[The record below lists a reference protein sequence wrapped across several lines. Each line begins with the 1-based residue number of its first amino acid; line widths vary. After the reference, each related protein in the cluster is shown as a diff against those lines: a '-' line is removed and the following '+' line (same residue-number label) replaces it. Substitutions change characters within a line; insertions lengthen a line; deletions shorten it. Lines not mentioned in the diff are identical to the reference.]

1 MKAGGRSSSV
11 TCASGLKTL
20 KWCRPAGVQNT
31 TCVSIGGQPG
41 TLQAICETITVSSA
55 ASVNRAR
62 VHSRTRSRASL
73 FSSFL
78 VKPSMPIRHAQ
89 ACPGHPRPYT
99 PQLSTT
105 WMAGTDPAMTK
116 EERLSEKVLAAVR
129 VGPSRTELRE
139 FPMPDI
145 PDDAALMKMEVG
157 GICGTD
163 VKLYKHPPSNAPVI
177 MGHENIGT
185 VAKAGREF
193 TRRKGFKEGD
203 LVFVE
208 HYVSCGKCE
217 WCHAGQYRHCENTNW
232 RTNPDAIRYGYTSA
246 ERAPHLWGG
255 FAQYVYLPW
264 NAVVHH
270 VPKGVT
276 PELAGLVTPMAN
288 GVEWSLFDGGVGYN
302 STVLIQGPG
311 QQGLSQ
317 TVICKQAGASL
328 IIVTGTSKDK
338 ARLDV
343 AKKLGADH
351 VIDVQKEDPL
361 ARVMTIT
368 GGKGVDVSL
377 DCTAGAGTIPVLL
390 GIEALKRKGG
400 VIVAQ
405 GEMAQFPNF
414 PLEKFTVKF
423 ITMKSARG
431 HSYKACELALAQLA
445 SKRFPLELI
454 TTHRFGLD
462 EVDLAIR
469 SVGGEG
475 VPDVIHASLMPWL

>member
-1 MKAGGRSSSV
+1 MGGV
-11 TCASGLKTL
+11 
-20 KWCRPAGVQNT
+20 V
-31 TCVSIGGQPG
+31 V
-41 TLQAICETITVSSA
+41 
-55 ASVNRAR
+55 
-62 VHSRTRSRASL
+62 
-73 FSSFL
+73 
-78 VKPSMPIRHAQ
+78 
-89 ACPGHPRPYT
+89 
-99 PQLSTT
+99 
-105 WMAGTDPAMTK
+105 
-116 EERLSEKVLAAVR
+116 EKVLAAVR
-129 VGPSRTELRE
+129 TGPSKTEIRE

-145 PDDAALMKMEVG
+145 PEDAALMKMEVA

-163 VKLYKHPPSNAPVI
+163 VKLYKTPPTKSPVI

-185 VAKAGREF
+185 IAKAGREF

-208 HYVSCGKCE
+208 HYVACGKCE
-217 WCHAGQYRHCENTNW
+217 WCHLGQYRHCENTDW
-232 RTNPDAIRYGYTSA
+232 RYTSD
-246 ERAPHLWGG
+246 EKAPHLWGG
-255 FAQYVYLPW
+255 FAHYVYLPW
-264 NAVVHH
+264 NAVVHY

-338 ARLDV
+338 ARMDV

-361 ARVMTIT
+361 ERIMQIT
-368 GGKGVDVSL
+368 GGKGVDVAL
-377 DCTAGAGTIPVLL
+377 DCTAGAGTIPILL
-390 GIEALKRKGG
+390 GIEALKRKAG

-445 SKRFPLELI
+445 SKRFPLELV
-454 TTHRFGLD
+454 TTHRFGLND
-462 EVDLAIR
+462 VDRAIK